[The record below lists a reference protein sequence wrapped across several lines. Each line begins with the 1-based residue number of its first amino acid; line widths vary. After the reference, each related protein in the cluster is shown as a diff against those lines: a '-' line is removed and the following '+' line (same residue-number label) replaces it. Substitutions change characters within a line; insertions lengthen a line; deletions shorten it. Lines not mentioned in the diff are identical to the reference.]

1 MAINVGT
8 AYIEILPS
16 TNKLAPHIR
25 QALGDAERDSKR
37 SGERSGK
44 GFASGF
50 GGQLKGAI
58 GVGLVAGLAGFTAAA
73 INTRAQFGKTMNTV
87 QGVTN
92 IGAGAMAR
100 LEKQAIDMG
109 KSTVFSANEAADA
122 MLELAKA
129 GIKPADIEAGALK
142 GTLKLAA
149 AAGTDMATAATIAG
163 NAMNTFGLKGRD
175 MNKVANALAGGA
187 NASTASVES
196 LGEALSQVGPGAS
209 NAGLSLNDTVGVLAA
224 FDSAGIKGSDAG
236 TSLKTM
242 LANLVPQTD
251 KAKNKMR
258 ELGLEFT
265 NADGSFR
272 SITDISGQLQKS
284 IGGLSES
291 ARTDTLNTL
300 FGSDASRA
308 AAVLMK
314 EGADGIGKY
323 IKATKD
329 KKAADRAA
337 EAGMK
342 GLAGAIERV
351 KGAWETFM
359 LQYGSGLEKG
369 AIVGLK
375 IVEGLINGLGPAITK
390 VGEAIGGTIT
400 WLSEA
405 VAFVVKFRKAFMIT
419 GAIVLALF
427 APWIAQMAIVNA
439 QFAIMILR
447 ETILAARTKLVA
459 AAHGLYNITL
469 GAWVVL
475 AKKHNLQS
483 ALMAIRTKA
492 ATAAINLAV
501 AAQWLWNAA
510 IKAAGLAKHLVL
522 TSAMAIKTVA
532 VTAATKAWTA
542 AQLLLNLAIKGAGLA
557 KVAITTGLLAAK
569 QFLIAAA
576 TKAWAIAQRLLN
588 LALKAN
594 PLGLVIAAIALAVGA
609 FILLYKHNEGFRK
622 LVQKVWGAVKTWIVD
637 TWKNHIKPALKAFG
651 GWITG
656 TLIPVLKRLW
666 TDVVKPTF
674 AAIGRAIKFAWD
686 KVIKPAFSAMRFY
699 LTKVLFPVLR
709 FLWNNVVKPVFK
721 GIGNAISFAWKNL
734 IKPAFS
740 RMASTVR
747 GLVAAFR
754 FAKDG
759 IVKVW
764 SAIKASIAKPI
775 NFVINT
781 IWNDGLREVLNAIP
795 GVKKMG
801 RAADIPGYA
810 DGGWTGPGGKF
821 KPAGVVHADE
831 FVVSKA
837 ARRNFEKKHPGA
849 LDHLNNYGELPGY
862 ASGGLV
868 WPTTGRNVS
877 TYAGH
882 DGVDIN
888 GNGEDYGN
896 PIFAFRD
903 GTISYVGS
911 GRGYGAPAIF
921 QRTSVGEVVYG
932 HASSAAVQAGQSVK
946 AGQVIG
952 RIGSTGNSSGPHLHF
967 GFPGGSYGSALAAL
981 QGATTKHGSG
991 AGAEPLIGGQSK
1003 SSWLSTIKDLP
1014 GKIKDVWAAS
1024 KRIGSTP
1031 WAKEISKA
1039 VPSMFRSTVDYADD
1053 KIPNKLLPDNPIRG
1067 ALKSLGIFD
1076 NGGVL
1081 EPGQLAFNASK
1092 KPEAVYNHKQFKQFA
1107 EAQAGSGTTSRV
1119 AMTIT
1124 NWRDGTGYF
1133 EEIAEQAV
1141 DGNARFTA
1149 QIGRMG

>member
-44 GFASGF
+44 GFAAGF
-50 GGQLKGAI
+50 GGQLSGVIGA
-58 GVGLVAGLAGFTAAA
+58 GLVAGLAGFTAAA
-73 INTRAQFGKTMNTV
+73 INTRAQFSKSMNTV
-87 QGVTN
+87 QAVTN
-92 IGAGAMAR
+92 VSEGAMAR
-100 LEKQAIDMG
+100 LEKQAIDLG

-163 NAMNTFGLKGRD
+163 NALNTFGLKGRD

-196 LGEALSQVGPGAS
+196 LGDALSQVGPGAV
-209 NAGLSLNDTVGVLAA
+209 NAGLDINETVGALAA

-242 LANLVPQTD
+242 LANLAPQTD
-251 KAKNKMR
+251 KARGAMKK
-258 ELGLEFT
+258 LGIDFT
-265 NADGSFR
+265 NADGSFK
-272 SITDISGQLQKS
+272 SLTDVAGILQEKL
-284 IGGLSES
+284 GGLSEEQKVT
-291 ARTDTLNTL
+291 ALNTL

-308 AAVLMK
+308 ASVLMK

-329 KKAADRAA
+329 QRAADRAA

-342 GLAGAIERV
+342 GLAGAIERL
-351 KGAWETFM
+351 KGSWETFL
-359 LQYGSGLEKG
+359 LQFGTGLEKG
-369 AIVGLK
+369 AIVGLN
-375 IVEGLINGLGPAITK
+375 IVAGLISGLGPTIEFVGSALGGVLSVIGEVVGFVIRFKEEFAIA
-390 VGEAIGGTIT
+390 G
-400 WLSEA
+400 A
-405 VAFVVKFRKAFMIT
+405 V
-419 GAIVLALF
+419 VLALYTPMLVRIALF
-427 APWIAQMAIVNA
+427 NAQMAIA
-439 QFAIMILR
+439 ILR
-447 ETILAARTKLVA
+447 QTAFTTATKVA
-459 AAHGLYNITL
+459 
-469 GAWVVL
+469 
-475 AKKHNLQS
+475 
-483 ALMAIRTKA
+483 
-492 ATAAINLAV
+492 
-501 AAQWLWNAA
+501 
-510 IKAAGLAKHLVL
+510 
-522 TSAMAIKTVA
+522 TVA
-532 VTAATKAWTA
+532 T
-542 AQLLLNLAIKGAGLA
+542 
-557 KVAITTGLLAAK
+557 
-569 QFLIAAA
+569 
-576 TKAWAIAQRLLN
+576 RLFN
-588 LALKAN
+588 LALKGN
-594 PLGLVIAAIALAVGA
+594 PIGLVIAAITLLVGA
-609 FILLYKHNEGFRK
+609 FVLLYKHNEGFRK
-622 LVQKVWGAVKTWIVD
+622 LVQRVWGAVKTWIVD
-637 TWKNHIKPALKAFG
+637 TWHKHIKPALKAFG

-656 TLIPVLKRLW
+656 TLMPVLKKLW
-666 TDVVKPTF
+666 TVAVKPTF
-674 AAIGRAIKFAWD
+674 TNIGRAIRFAWD
-686 KVIKPAFSAMRFY
+686 KIIKPAFGAWKFY
-699 LTKVLFPVLR
+699 MTRVLFPALK

-721 GIGNAISFAWKNL
+721 NIGNAISVAWKYL
-734 IKPAFS
+734 IKPTFS

-759 IVKVW
+759 ISKVW
-764 SAIKASIAKPI
+764 SALKAAIAKPV

-781 IWNDGLREVLNAIP
+781 VWNDGLREVINAIP
-795 GVKKMG
+795 GVKDMG
-801 RAADIPGYA
+801 RASDIPGYA
-810 DGGWTGPGGKF
+810 DGGWTGRGGKY
-821 KPAGVVHADE
+821 KPAGIVHADE

-849 LDHLNNYGELPGY
+849 LDYLNNYGELPGY

-868 WPTTGRNVS
+868 WPTTGRIVS

-888 GNGEDYGN
+888 GPGEDYGN

-932 HASSAAVQAGQSVK
+932 HASSAAVKAGQSVK

-952 RIGSTGNSSGPHLHF
+952 RIGSTGNSTGPHLHF

-981 QGATTKHGSG
+981 QGATTKHGG
-991 AGAEPLIGGQSK
+991 GAEPLIGGRSK

-1014 GKIKDVWAAS
+1014 GKIKDAWAAS
-1024 KRIGSTP
+1024 KRIGSSP
-1031 WAKEISKA
+1031 WAKEIGKA
-1039 VPSMFRSTVDYADD
+1039 IPAMFRSTVNYADA
-1053 KIPNKLLPDNPIRG
+1053 KIPNKLLPDNPIKG

-1092 KPEAVYNHKQFKQFA
+1092 KPEAVYNHKQFRQFA
-1107 EAQAGSGTTSRV
+1107 EAQAGSGSNRRV

-1124 NWRDGTGYF
+1124 NWKDGTGYF